1 MKPKHNKKPK
11 HRNNGGGGGSGGG
24 GSSPRP
30 RRRGLPRRG
39 NPPDFWSTVAAVAGG
54 AGSAVLSGLV
64 VNQSILSPEA
74 SAIGL
79 IGIGGTTAYFAD
91 GHARIVGNGMAS
103 AGAGQLALAMM
114 GRRAL
119 KGSSP
124 APPPAVAAAPPP
136 QLPPAAAPP
145 PRLANAGH
153 GGGYVVDVFRD
164 AANQLDMIDED
175 EWRMG
180 TRDAAPDAY
189 EIEEY
194 APA

>member
-1 MKPKHNKKPK
+1 MKPKHKKPK
-11 HRNNGGGGGSGGG
+11 HRNNGGGGGG
-24 GSSPRP
+24 GSSPPSRP

-119 KGSSP
+119 KGSPPTP
-124 APPPAVAAAPPP
+124 ASVAAAPPQP
-136 QLPPAAAPP
+136 QLPPAQP

-189 EIEEY
+189 ELEEY

>member
-1 MKPKHNKKPK
+1 MKPKPTHKKPK

-119 KGSSP
+119 KGAPP
-124 APPPAVAAAPPP
+124 APAPVAAAPVAAGGVSADEVVATLEKLHGLVEKGILS
-136 QLPPAAAPP
+136 QLE
-145 PRLANAGH
+145 
-153 GGGYVVDVFRD
+153 FD
-164 AANQLDMIDED
+164 AKKAELLKKLS
-175 EWRMG
+175 
-180 TRDAAPDAY
+180 
-189 EIEEY
+189 
-194 APA
+194 

>member
-1 MKPKHNKKPK
+1 MKPKPKHKKPK
-11 HRNNGGGGGSGGG
+11 HRNSGGGGGS
-24 GSSPRP
+24 SSSPPRP

-119 KGSSP
+119 KGAPP
-124 APPPAVAAAPPP
+124 APAPVAAAPPQ
-136 QLPPAAAPP
+136 QLPPPAA